1 MKSRL
6 MSLVSNKIAFRQAS
20 FIVLMTFVTGI
31 LFSGWQLWY
40 DIKQELTA
48 FDVEIQHKLTAVQH
62 PAAKAAFHVDPDL
75 AGQIA
80 YGLFLD
86 KAILSVE
93 IIADLGA
100 DGFSEP
106 LVSDFVELTP
116 DEKSFISESLLG
128 GEQSYSLDLFLS
140 EEPERRLGILK
151 VTAHPHVRA
160 ESFLNRAISTFLLGV
175 LRNGIIA
182 AIAFYYFYSTLSA
195 PIRRLTKDW
204 ESINPV
210 LPSPDDIK
218 GNAAERDDE
227 LGRLVRQM
235 KLVLSVMKESVLK
248 RQVMKQELIQVNEKL
263 EERVL
268 ARTQELQ
275 VAKQEAELATDAKS
289 KFLAQM
295 SHEIR
300 NPMNVVFG
308 LCHLLSNSPLT
319 NKQHTH
325 VDQIHQSSRGMLRLL
340 NDILDFSRIESG
352 KFELESVP
360 FSIAELV
367 QSSFQQFAHLAREKE
382 LDFSFENE
390 SRTSVLSLGDPLR
403 VEQIVTNLITNAIKF
418 TSAGFVKITLNAEQR
433 REGQLWFMV
442 SVHDSGIGLNSEELT
457 QIFDSFSQ
465 AETSTSR
472 QYGGSG
478 LGLSISSDLADLMG
492 GEITVKSQKHQG
504 ACFSFECQ
512 LPLALSAPP
521 EQLRIKVV
529 DTETLA
535 LKPRQTLSILVVDD
549 EAMNRQILSELI
561 QSSDIHCYEA
571 SNGIKAIERVNKQH
585 FDLILMDIQMPEM
598 NGLQAAEVIRQRFTS
613 DQLPII
619 AVTANAF
626 AKDKEL
632 ALQAGMNTSI
642 EKPIDTAELYNVL
655 QQHLPFSPMIQ
666 PSIKHFGGW
675 SGGLID
681 KERALNRVGYN
692 HALYKELV
700 ETFFAKHS
708 NSVMDMRSLVDAG
721 DFQAAFALCH
731 AISGSLSNLGAQ
743 LGEQSREVEQSLCN
757 ENIDWVVLGEYFD
770 LLTSSMKAVQE
781 FVEQLDSSVTFGDTT
796 KVDVN
801 ESWGLARQY
810 IQEGNSEAEH
820 LVAQLVNCVTGEQ
833 AKVLERIKIDLTD
846 CEFDRALEQFD
857 SLKIT

>member
-40 DIKQELTA
+40 DIKQELAA

-160 ESFLNRAISTFLLGV
+160 ESFLNRAISTFFLGV

-195 PIRRLTKDW
+195 PIQRLTKDW

-235 KLVLSVMKESVLK
+235 KLVLAVMKESVLK
-248 RQVMKQELIQVNEKL
+248 RQVMKQQLIEVNEKL

-319 NKQHTH
+319 SKQQTY
-325 VDQIHQSSRGMLRLL
+325 VDRIHHSSRGMLRLL

-352 KFELESVP
+352 KFELERVLFSLPDLVESSV
-360 FSIAELV
+360 
-367 QSSFQQFAHLAREKE
+367 QQFAHLAREKQ
-382 LDFSFENE
+382 LDFSFDNE
-390 SRTSVLSLGDPLR
+390 SKAQGLCLGDPLR

-418 TSAGFVKITLNAEQR
+418 TQTGFVKVTLNTEQR
-433 REGQLWFMV
+433 EQGTLWFIV
-442 SVHDSGIGLNSEELT
+442 SVHDSGIGLSREELT
-457 QIFDSFSQ
+457 QIFDRFSQ
-465 AETSTSR
+465 AESSTSR

-492 GEITVKSQKHQG
+492 GVITVKSEKHNG

-512 LPLALSAPP
+512 LPMAASAQPDQRHSNAVETEVQNESRQAL
-521 EQLRIKVV
+521 
-529 DTETLA
+529 T
-535 LKPRQTLSILVVDD
+535 ILVVDD
-549 EAMNRQILSELI
+549 GEINRQILCELI
-561 QSSDIHCYEA
+561 HGPDVRCYEA
-571 SNGIKAIERVNKQH
+571 SNGIEAIDWVNKQH
-585 FDLILMDIQMPEM
+585 FDLVLMDIQMPEM
-598 NGLQAAEVIRQRFTS
+598 NGLKAAEVIRQSFTL

-642 EKPIDTAELYNVL
+642 EKPIDTTELYNVL
-655 QQHLPFSPMIQ
+655 QQHLSFSPLMQ
-666 PSIKHFGGW
+666 PSVNNFSELP
-675 SGGLID
+675 SGLVD
-681 KERALNRVGYN
+681 KESALNRVGYN
-692 HALYKELV
+692 HLLYKELA

-708 NSVMDMRSLVDAG
+708 DSVMDLRSLIDAG

-731 AISGSLSNLGAQ
+731 AISGSLANLGAQ
-743 LGEQSREVEQSLCN
+743 LGEQSREVEQSLSN

-770 LLTSSMKAVQE
+770 LLTSSMNAVQE
-781 FVEQLDSSVTFGDTT
+781 FVEQLNSSVASGDTT
-796 KVDVN
+796 RVDVDKCL
-801 ESWGLARQY
+801 GLARQY
-810 IQEGNSEAEH
+810 IQEGNSDAEH
-820 LVAQLVNCVTGEQ
+820 VVAQLMNNVSDEQ